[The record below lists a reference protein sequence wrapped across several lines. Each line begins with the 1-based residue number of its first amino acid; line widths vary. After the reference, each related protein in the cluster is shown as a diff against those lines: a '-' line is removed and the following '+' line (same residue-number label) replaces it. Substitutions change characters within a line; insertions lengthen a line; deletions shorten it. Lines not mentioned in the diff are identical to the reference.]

1 MFITFEGIDASGK
14 STQLELLG
22 KNLHDQGFDVIIT
35 RQPGGTQ
42 IGQQIRKVILD
53 PDNTDMIP
61 ETEVLLYMADRLQHI
76 SEVIKPALD
85 GGKIVISDRYHD
97 ATTVYQGSGRE
108 LDLSWLNL
116 IEDRFIL
123 KPDLTFWINISLEES
138 QSRLEKR
145 NQMQGIQNCRLESEG
160 AQFFTRIIEAYDRL
174 SKSEPERFVN
184 INGEL
189 RRRDIQTEILDILL
203 PKLKAFQ
210 K

>member
-22 KNLHDQGFDVIIT
+22 KNLHEQGLHVIIT
-35 RQPGGTQ
+35 IQPGGTQ

-76 SEVIKPALD
+76 SEVIQPALD
-85 GGKIVISDRYHD
+85 SGKVVISDRYHD

-108 LDLSWLNL
+108 LDLSWLKA
-116 IEDRFIL
+116 IEDRFII

-138 QSRLEKR
+138 LTRLEKR
-145 NQMQGIQNCRLESEG
+145 NQMQGIENCRLESEG

-174 SKSEPERFVN
+174 SQSEPERFVD
-184 INGEL
+184 INGEM
-189 RRRDIQTEILDILL
+189 RRSEIQTEVLDILL
-203 PKLKAFQ
+203 PKLKAIQ
-210 K
+210 

>member
-1 MFITFEGIDASGK
+1 MLITFEGIDASGK

-85 GGKIVISDRYHD
+85 AGKIVISDRYHD

-108 LDLSWLNL
+108 LDLSWLKL

-123 KPDLTFWINISLEES
+123 KPDLTFWINISLAES

-174 SKSEPERFVN
+174 SKSEPERFAN
-184 INGEL
+184 INGET
-189 RRRDIQTEILDILL
+189 RRSDIQTEILEILL
-203 PKLKAFQ
+203 PKLKVFQ